1 MNSFKCELIENI
13 PHFTFNNLAY
23 FSDDRDYFRI
33 QYEKNKINFGN
44 FCKYILSL
52 KSISL
57 EKTRKV
63 MYLRGYIKKHIYNL
77 ASKIEFI
84 TKVVDSSLSIQKFI
98 SICQTELNY
107 LDIRNKIILYKDNL
121 NENNQKIYSYL
132 LAGINCLYDLSKKN
146 DELNRIALLFDYDY
160 KKYEYTNRI
169 LKENMTE
176 KMIFLLSLK
185 IPYRILIIFVYLK
198 RVKIRKLR
206 VLLNYY

>member
-1 MNSFKCELIENI
+1 
-13 PHFTFNNLAY
+13 
-23 FSDDRDYFRI
+23 
-33 QYEKNKINFGN
+33 
-44 FCKYILSL
+44 
-52 KSISL
+52 
-57 EKTRKV
+57 
-63 MYLRGYIKKHIYNL
+63 MYLRGYIKKHIYYL

-107 LDIRNKIILYKDNL
+107 LDIRNKIDRYKDNL
-121 NENNQKIYSYL
+121 NENNQKINSYL

-160 KKYEYTNRI
+160 KKYEYTYRI